1 VCRQRSLEEEL
12 FNEEQHREKE
22 ESRGCGK
29 EGKAVRW
36 ERGTLRGQR
45 IQCGG
50 EGSAKP
56 RSNVAVAP
64 EARGCHHNGAVVPEA
79 RGCHHNGAVVPEA
92 RGCYHSG
99 TLATEAQGCHQSG
112 ALATEAR
119 SCQQNGSLLT

>member
-1 VCRQRSLEEEL
+1 MCRQRSLEEEL

-79 RGCHHNGAVVPEA
+79 RGC
-92 RGCYHSG
+92 YHSG